1 MSWIKNTLS
10 VGDVKDPPEEVLSP
24 SDIEW
29 EEGETS
35 LSYLGDNG
43 EMYTVYREPQTKVLC
58 NHDQDGLETHPG
70 YPDPDESGPQLKENP
85 EQGKTPVNPEPS
97 ELNSPWIHWS
107 HSQRKALNKVS
118 F

>member
-1 MSWIKNTLS
+1 MDNEPDPQPPEKVITQL
-10 VGDVKDPPEEVLSP
+10 GVKEPPEEVLSP

-35 LSYLGDNG
+35 LSYVGDNG
-43 EMYTVYREPQTKVLC
+43 EMYTVYREPKQRYRVIM
-58 NHDQDGLETHPG
+58 
-70 YPDPDESGPQLKENP
+70 NP
-85 EQGKTPVNPEPS
+85 LN
-97 ELNSPWIHWS
+97 NSPWIHWS